1 VAWQVS
7 VMLRNY
13 LAKGIGIHTGRQMGE
28 GNERPVDF
36 SFLIEATLLDEG
48 GFSGKKE
55 EAGNLGCTGVTVCGN
70 ILQDNS

>member
-1 VAWQVS
+1 MAGVS
-7 VMLRNY
+7 DAPELFGKR
-13 LAKGIGIHTGRQMGE
+13 HWHSHWRQMGE